1 VHGGL
6 REGRVA
12 LRGGTLKG
20 YGFTSD
26 LGFGIASL
34 LALDFELVD
43 ILGGHGGR
51 IEIPSARIAAAEF
64 HLDPGRLE
72 QINQSRIY
80 SALAVQI
87 GGERPEVFL
96 DVVEVDALGGALEAV
111 GGELPYPDGAVGED
125 QDALGLEQSAPESL
139 GVDLEPQG
147 IQAFPRGDIPAF
159 GDDGPSRRGRS
170 PLVQPE
176 YRAGVDPVPALGFLA
191 LRQELRRLAP
201 CPRPPE
207 APTPRAR
214 TASPTYPFQS

>member
-1 VHGGL
+1 MGVEIADFALQRGVLLGRERLGGVPQALEPVEDIEAAVLAAREPGEVGGDPFAGGL
-6 REGRVA
+6 R
-12 LRGGTLKG
+12 
-20 YGFTSD
+20 
-26 LGFGIASL
+26 
-34 LALDFELVD
+34 
-43 ILGGHGGR
+43 
-51 IEIPSARIAAAEF
+51 
-64 HLDPGRLE
+64 
-72 QINQSRIY
+72 
-80 SALAVQI
+80 ALAVQI

-170 PLVQPE
+170 PLIQPE